1 MTQQNQEPRG
11 QSQEFIAN
19 NPTDR
24 KIEPNQGIG
33 NTCLARLQNCYK
45 SVTAMYGLFFPLFQ
59 WEDLSWLSYTCLA
72 IICCN
77 VLGGPKSSF
86 KFFHKIQ
93 WKNLNELFG
102 PLTMW
107 GRQLFSLVTG
117 LQIKKEWFSK
127 R

>member
-11 QSQEFIAN
+11 QSQEFIAD

-59 WEDLSWLSYTCLA
+59 WEDLSWLSYTCPA

-77 VLGGPKSSF
+77 VLGG
-86 KFFHKIQ
+86 KFNGKTLMNFLAHSLCGAD
-93 WKNLNELFG
+93 N
-102 PLTMW
+102 
-107 GRQLFSLVTG
+107 FSL
-117 LQIKKEWFSK
+117 
-127 R
+127 